1 MYHKETP
8 IVMETINFTLHSL
21 AFGSSHQ
28 RCSAKTMFLKILLNS
43 QEITVSD
50 SADSDR
56 GVFLWTL
63 QVFKNIF
70 FHRITPAAASES
82 SKIGTKMKFVRSQI

>member
-8 IVMETINFTLHSL
+8 LVMETINFTLHSL

-28 RCSAKTMFLKILLNS
+28 RCSAKKKFLKILLNS
-43 QEITVSD
+43 QENTVSD

-56 GVFLWTL
+56 GVFL
-63 QVFKNIF
+63 
-70 FHRITPAAASES
+70 
-82 SKIGTKMKFVRSQI
+82 